1 VGRGVIWLFPVEWA
15 RRRAIADA
23 LAAGSIEKTA
33 ALLAAGPRW
42 CDPGAAR
49 RLEALTARGIDL
61 PGLRIELALAAEPER
76 FADEAARWLATLE
89 PEHWAG
95 VLDAAAAAAQPVEL
109 VCAVD
114 LLLGLFDPTWRR
126 GYWPDGF
133 PRRTAPRSVEL
144 ALGALEPGSR
154 LRSPDD
160 VREAA
165 ALLRDLDV
173 DALPTTEVPWAD
185 GLDPDGTLDDDL
197 RASLRALVATFDVAA
212 RAGCGVRVLAPP

>member
-61 PGLRIELALAAEPER
+61 PGLRIELA
-76 FADEAARWLATLE
+76 LATLE

-160 VREAA
+160 VRAAA